1 MLIEANLKNW
11 SPDKMADI
19 SRRYHW
25 FPREMKSEEEAQ
37 KFYTDDVSLSRSG
50 QYGISVVDPLTSFRG
65 KPVVA
70 SGNIDCFLTPQ
81 NLGRE
86 RKKVILA
93 MKIIVAGLKSR
104 EIHEENV
111 INSLQPVITITQRK
125 DIILYFYKHVF
136 EKRKL
141 ILNELIFFSIFYMHF
156 LHAFWPEWDLGTRLK
171 LTPPSFT
178 GLDLTDSCSQ

>member
-1 MLIEANLKNW
+1 
-11 SPDKMADI
+11 
-19 SRRYHW
+19 
-25 FPREMKSEEEAQ
+25 
-37 KFYTDDVSLSRSG
+37 
-50 QYGISVVDPLTSFRG
+50 
-65 KPVVA
+65 
-70 SGNIDCFLTPQ
+70 
-81 NLGRE
+81 
-86 RKKVILA
+86 
-93 MKIIVAGLKSR
+93 MKIIAAGLKSR

-141 ILNELIFFSIFYMHF
+141 ILNELIFFQYF
-156 LHAFWPEWDLGTRLK
+156 LHALRRARFNLPLISYPDLPRPGWDLGTRLK